1 LLPTKFLYLKHLSIS
16 ITSGGSFSPS
26 YDYVSLVSFLDA
38 SPSLETLILDVR
50 HFSVFQVSMEHKS
63 VFEDSSSLRQM
74 PEHHHCYLRSVKM
87 TGFSSAKS
95 LVELTCH
102 IIKNAVSLECL
113 TLDTRHGFSCS
124 GEDSRG
130 IRCYSM
136 SKSVL
141 REAIRADAAIRMYIE
156 DKVPT
161 TVDCCGALHPVP
173 CRWRIVGVISYCYV
187 AMYNHLNLVLD
198 EPFFVSQIVGQF
210 SFNEPCFALCTF
222 ELLDL
227 LNV

>member
-1 LLPTKFLYLKHLSIS
+1 LSIS
-16 ITSGGSFSPS
+16 TSGGSLSPS

-50 HFSVFQVSMEHKS
+50 HFSLIPSCVFQVSMEHKS

-74 PEHHHCYLRSVKM
+74 PEHRHCYLRSVKM
-87 TGFSSAKS
+87 KGFSSAKS

-113 TLDTRHGFSCS
+113 ELDTLHGSRCS

-136 SKSVL
+136 RKT
-141 REAIRADAAIRMYIE
+141 IRAVAAIRMYIE

-161 TVDCCGALHPVP
+161 TVKLTV
-173 CRWRIVGVISYCYV
+173 V
-187 AMYNHLNLVLD
+187 
-198 EPFFVSQIVGQF
+198 
-210 SFNEPCFALCTF
+210 EPCTRCHAVG
-222 ELLDL
+222 EL
-227 LNV
+227 